1 MTKFKLIGAA
11 ALSIVLAGPA
21 MAYDG
26 YRARGPYT
34 QAFRGY
40 HDMRAQ
46 DALHFGRM
54 DIYPRYH
61 SGWGG
66 PYGTIT
72 PARSMT
78 IWVPRIGDV
87 GELTIRLKRA

>member
-1 MTKFKLIGAA
+1 MTILRLIGAA

-21 MAYDG
+21 VAYDG
-26 YRARGPYT
+26 YRAQDRYT

-40 HDMRAQ
+40 HDMPAQ
-46 DALHFGRM
+46 DALNFGRT

-66 PYGTIT
+66 LYGDGNYPGTIDDNMG
-72 PARSMT
+72 PPYWGR
-78 IWVPRIGDV
+78 W
-87 GELTIRLKRA
+87 

>member
-1 MTKFKLIGAA
+1 MTFVRIAGAA

-21 MAYDG
+21 AAYDN
-26 YRARGPYT
+26 YRAQGAYT

-46 DALHFGRM
+46 DALHFGRT

-61 SGWGG
+61 SGRGG
-66 PYGTIT
+66 LYGDGNYPGSIDDNMGPPYLG
-72 PARSMT
+72 R
-78 IWVPRIGDV
+78 W
-87 GELTIRLKRA
+87 

>member
-1 MTKFKLIGAA
+1 MTIIRIVGAA

-21 MAYDG
+21 FAQGQYNS
-26 YRARGPYT
+26 YT

-46 DALHFGRM
+46 DALHIGRT

-66 PYGTIT
+66 LYGDGNYPGSIDDNMGPPYLG
-72 PARSMT
+72 R
-78 IWVPRIGDV
+78 W
-87 GELTIRLKRA
+87 

>member
-1 MTKFKLIGAA
+1 MTIIRIVGAA

-21 MAYDG
+21 FAYDD
-26 YRARGPYT
+26 YATQADHYT
-34 QAFRGY
+34 RAFRGY

-46 DALHFGRM
+46 DALHIGRT

-66 PYGTIT
+66 LYGDGNYPGSIDDNMGPPYWG
-72 PARSMT
+72 R
-78 IWVPRIGDV
+78 W
-87 GELTIRLKRA
+87 

>member
-1 MTKFKLIGAA
+1 MTKLKYLAA
-11 ALSIVLAGPA
+11 AAAIAMAISGPA

-26 YRARGPYT
+26 YGVHRYT
-34 QAFRGY
+34 RAFRGY

-46 DALHFGRM
+46 DALHDGRT

-66 PYGTIT
+66 LYGDGNYPGTIDDNMG
-72 PARSMT
+72 PPY
-78 IWVPRIGDV
+78 WGQW
-87 GELTIRLKRA
+87 

>member
-1 MTKFKLIGAA
+1 MTIFRLIGATA
-11 ALSIVLAGPA
+11 TAFSILLVGPA
-21 MAYDG
+21 IAYEG
-26 YRARGPYT
+26 YRTQDPYT

-46 DALHFGRM
+46 AALHLGRT

-66 PYGTIT
+66 LYGDGNYPGTIDDNMG
-72 PARSMT
+72 PPYWGR
-78 IWVPRIGDV
+78 R
-87 GELTIRLKRA
+87 

>member
-1 MTKFKLIGAA
+1 MTILRIASAA

-21 MAYDG
+21 FAYD
-26 YRARGPYT
+26 YHYAQPPYDHYT

-40 HDMRAQ
+40 HDIRAQ
-46 DALHFGRM
+46 DALHEGRT

-66 PYGTIT
+66 LYGDGNYPGSIDDNMGPPYWS
-72 PARSMT
+72 R
-78 IWVPRIGDV
+78 W
-87 GELTIRLKRA
+87 

>member
-1 MTKFKLIGAA
+1 MTTLRIAIAA

-26 YRARGPYT
+26 YGAQGSYT
-34 QAFRGY
+34 PAFRGY

-46 DALHFGRM
+46 DALHFGRT

-66 PYGTIT
+66 PYGDGNYPGSIDDNMGSSY
-72 PARSMT
+72 RGLGR
-78 IWVPRIGDV
+78 W
-87 GELTIRLKRA
+87 

>member
-1 MTKFKLIGAA
+1 MPLKIITLLAIP
-11 ALSIVLAGPA
+11 VLAAIVALPA
-21 MAYDG
+21 IAYDG
-26 YRARGPYT
+26 YGTQVPYT

-46 DALHFGRM
+46 DALNFGRT

-66 PYGTIT
+66 LYGDGNYPGTIDDNMG
-72 PARSMT
+72 PPYWGR
-78 IWVPRIGDV
+78 W
-87 GELTIRLKRA
+87 

>member
-1 MTKFKLIGAA
+1 MTVIRITGAA
-11 ALSIVLAGPA
+11 VLSIALAGPA
-21 MAYDG
+21 FAQTRYDH
-26 YRARGPYT
+26 YT

-46 DALHFGRM
+46 DALRFGRT

-66 PYGTIT
+66 LYGDGNYPGSIDDNMGPPYLG
-72 PARSMT
+72 R
-78 IWVPRIGDV
+78 W
-87 GELTIRLKRA
+87 

>member
-1 MTKFKLIGAA
+1 MTSIRITGAMVLA
-11 ALSIVLAGPA
+11 IALAGPA
-21 MAYDG
+21 FAFDYHYPTQAQYDH
-26 YRARGPYT
+26 YT

-46 DALHFGRM
+46 DALHFGRT

-66 PYGTIT
+66 LYGDGSYPGSIDDNMGPPYQG
-72 PARSMT
+72 R
-78 IWVPRIGDV
+78 W
-87 GELTIRLKRA
+87 

>member
-1 MTKFKLIGAA
+1 MTKFRLIGAA

-26 YRARGPYT
+26 YRAQGAYT

-40 HDMRAQ
+40 HDMRAR
-46 DALHFGRM
+46 DALNVGRT

-66 PYGTIT
+66 LYGDGNYPGTIDDNMG
-72 PARSMT
+72 PPYWGR
-78 IWVPRIGDV
+78 W
-87 GELTIRLKRA
+87 

>member
-1 MTKFKLIGAA
+1 MTTLRIAIAA

-26 YRARGPYT
+26 YAAQGSYT
-34 QAFRGY
+34 PAFRGY

-46 DALHFGRM
+46 DALHFGRT

-66 PYGTIT
+66 LYGDGNYPGTIDDNMG
-72 PARSMT
+72 PPYWGR
-78 IWVPRIGDV
+78 W
-87 GELTIRLKRA
+87 